1 MCLSWKPFVKVNGC
15 FNMLVAFRV
24 FDILFDW
31 GLIVFIVRNC
41 LIMVLLLEG
50 NATFYVQN
58 KFQLL

>member
-1 MCLSWKPFVKVNGC
+1 
-15 FNMLVAFRV
+15 MLVAFRV